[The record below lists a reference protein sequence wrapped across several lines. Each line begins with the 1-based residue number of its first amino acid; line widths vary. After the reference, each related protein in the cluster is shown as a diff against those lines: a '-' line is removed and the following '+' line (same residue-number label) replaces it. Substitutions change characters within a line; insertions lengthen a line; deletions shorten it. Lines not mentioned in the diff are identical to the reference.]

1 MTENKNNKVP
11 ALTEEEYAD
20 LQALPELPEDLQK
33 EVDRELG
40 QTPAMSH
47 TILEIWQSVLS
58 NIEANENE
66 HISPR
71 YANSIVSNWPRL
83 SFQDVSKYTKKYF
96 SYLKAL
102 REILTEEIAKDPA
115 AFERVENDAE
125 ENRAHYLELIGAW
138 QERIEMWEQTW
149 QSDGKDSHVT
159 LAALADATSFFV
171 GAQGLVEHLSQIN
184 FQFTDEDRE
193 ALRQRLL
200 AVKG

>member
-1 MTENKNNKVP
+1 MTENPKPEAPVEDLP
-11 ALTEEEYAD
+11 ELPAD
-20 LQALPELPEDLQK
+20 LQAEVNAALGQAPEL
-33 EVDRELG
+33 
-40 QTPAMSH
+40 SH
-47 TILEIWQSVLS
+47 TILEIWQSILS
-58 NIEANENE
+58 NIEANEEE

-83 SFQDVSKYTKKYF
+83 QFQDVKAYTLVYF

-102 REILTEEIAKDPA
+102 RLILTEEIAKDPA
-115 AFERVENDAE
+115 ALERVENDAE
-125 ENRAHYLELIGAW
+125 ENREHYLELIGAW
-138 QERIEMWEQTW
+138 QEQIESWEQNW
-149 QSDGKDSHVT
+149 DSDASNSHIL